1 MCYRPILGLLDLFY
15 IYHNMYKMTD
25 IHLEYIKKIYILK
38 KHISQ

>member
-1 MCYRPILGLLDLFY
+1 MCCRPILGLLDLFY

-25 IHLEYIKKIYILK
+25 IYFEYIKKKLILE